1 MEEEKSKLP
10 TVDEYIK
17 MADDKLTEFIK
28 SGRYKDVL
36 LTMSN
41 LYRYSVKNQILIM
54 IQREDATTVNGMSA
68 WNYAGRSVIPGEK
81 SIKII
86 SPVFTKVEKEQTDE
100 DGKVTIVE
108 EQVLV
113 GYKVGHVFDISQTQ
127 GREIEKITCDQ
138 EIAIEHF
145 NELKKALEQCV
156 DNYTIEYTTHIEEGC
171 DGYCIPKEKKIAI
184 RDGMPT
190 EKTLTTLIH
199 EIAHAIAEDRE
210 RVEFKGLNPSDVRQI
225 REIEAESVAFVI
237 STKLGLRT
245 QDFNLAYMST
255 WADGDIEKFRNNLDV
270 IRSISYKMANRL
282 DETLYDLSKEKQDE
296 ENLSLKGQMAKEA
309 QPDPLEIGEKEDEN
323 QEHNSQVEEN
333 QADKKQKTASKTKSK
348 SNKKEVEQC

>member
-1 MEEEKSKLP
+1 MDKENKLP

-17 MADDKLTEFIK
+17 MADDKLSEFIK
-28 SGRYKDVL
+28 TGRYKDVL
-36 LTMSN
+36 LTMVN

-54 IQREDATTVNGMSA
+54 MQKEDATVVNGMSA

-86 SPVFTKVEKEQTDE
+86 SPVFTKVEKEKTDE
-100 DGKVTIVE
+100 EGKVVIEE

-127 GREIEKITCDQ
+127 GREIERITCDQ
-138 EIAIEHF
+138 EIAVEHF

-156 DNYTIEYTTHIEEGC
+156 DGYTISYTTHIEPGC
-171 DGYCIPKEKKIAI
+171 DGYCVPSEKKIVI
-184 RDGMPT
+184 REGMPT
-190 EKTLTTLIH
+190 ERTLTTLIH
-199 EIAHAIAEDRE
+199 ELAHAIAEERE
-210 RVEFKGLNPSDVRQI
+210 RIEFKGLNPSDVRQI

-255 WADGDIEKFRNNLDV
+255 WADGDIEKFRNNLDI

-282 DETLYDLSKEKQDE
+282 DETLYSLTKENVQESDDE

-309 QPDPLEIGEKEDEN
+309 QEDVLGEDEN
-323 QEHNSQVEEN
+323 VQESVQDNN
-333 QADKKQKTASKTKSK
+333 QDASKELKKTTKSK
-348 SNKKEVEQC
+348 AKKKEVEQC